1 MLGDKIGDGSGKITS
16 QRVLANLGGGPKME
30 SSFQANGSLLGVK
43 FREMGTYCTVAR
55 PDGTLFGEGQ
65 GVVTT
70 ADGKLATWTGHGVG
84 TMNKDGTASYRGA
97 IYYQTM
103 PPKLSRLNKVAVL
116 FEYAVDADGNTRSEY
131 WEWK

>member
-1 MLGDKIGDGSGKITS
+1 MLGDKIGEGSGKITM
-16 QRVLANLGGGPKME
+16 QRVLPNPGGGPKME
-30 SSFQANGSLLGVK
+30 SSFQANGTLVGVK
-43 FREMGTYCTVAR
+43 FRETGTYSTLVR

-65 GVVTT
+65 GIVTT

-84 TMNKDGTASYRGA
+84 TMNKDGTASYCGA
-97 IYYQTM
+97 IYYQTT
-103 PPKLSRLNKVAVL
+103 PPKLARLNKVAVL

>member
-16 QRVLANLGGGPKME
+16 QRVLANPGGGPKME

-43 FREMGTYCTVAR
+43 FRETGTYWTVVR

-70 ADGKLATWTGHGVG
+70 ADGKLATWTGHGEQRRDRELPRCDLLSDDAPKIFPTKQG
-84 TMNKDGTASYRGA
+84 RGA
-97 IYYQTM
+97 IRIRCRRRRQHA
-103 PPKLSRLNKVAVL
+103 L
-116 FEYAVDADGNTRSEY
+116 
-131 WEWK
+131 